1 MGRLEEYR
9 RKRRFPA
16 TPEPAGEQPARPGR
30 RFVVQKHRAR
40 QLHYDFRL
48 EIDGVLKSWAVP
60 KGPSLNPSDKR
71 LAIETEDHPLEYGD
85 FEGVIPEGNYGAG
98 TVMVW
103 DRGSFEVEGEK
114 SAAEQYGRGELKFQ
128 LHGQKLRGS
137 FALVRMRRAD
147 QKNAWLLIKHRDAA
161 ADAEWDVDRH
171 DGSALTGR
179 SMDEIARG
187 AAARR
192 DPGPS
197 TAAEVEGARR
207 AAMPERIE
215 PMLATLVDEAFSDPA
230 WLFEIKWDGE
240 RALAWVKD
248 GKVELR
254 SRAGRVITS
263 QYPELHALGESLR
276 ARRAVVDGEI
286 VVLDEEG
293 RSDFSRLQ
301 RRMNVVKPS
310 AGLVREFPVVYYVF
324 DLLWCDG
331 YDLRQAG
338 LGARKQLLRE
348 ILDVGGTIRYSDHQE
363 RLGKELFALARQKGL
378 EGIVGKRADSPYVA
392 GRSGHWVKVKS
403 TEEIDAVVGG
413 WTEPRAGRQYFGSLL
428 LGLYDGEALR
438 FIGHVGTGFT
448 GDVLERIHD
457 ALGRL
462 AARRSPFT
470 EVPETNEPAHWTKP
484 RLIARVRYGGW
495 TSAGRLREAVFLGLR
510 ADIEPGDCQFER
522 PAHVKSAKRAAKS
535 ADVAPPFRAASALL
549 PRTNAEPAPAIA
561 SHVERGLEALER
573 ELFRGE
579 RETVSFDLDGKR
591 LRLTNLSKQLF
602 PAGYTKRDLL
612 AYYYRVAGRL
622 LPFLH
627 DRPLVLR
634 RYPDGVTG
642 KSFFQK
648 EAGEAAPEWMETV
661 RIASE
666 SRGRD
671 VDYFIANDIASL
683 LYLVNLGAIDQN
695 PFSCRRDDLEH
706 PDYLIFDLDPGEGTE
721 FAVAVQAAKLLME
734 KIRRI
739 GLTPFVKTS
748 GARGIHIF
756 VPLERVYTHDQVR
769 TFAEIVARLVVAE
782 APGLVTFE
790 HSVARR
796 PAGRIYLDIFRNSR
810 GQVVAAPYT
819 VRPVEA
825 ASVSMPLAARELT
838 GALKPER
845 YTIKNA
851 IAHLEKRGDPWAE
864 FWESRQRL
872 EEASGRLEELAH
884 TPEKVRKG

>member
-1 MGRLEEYR
+1 MGRLAEYR

-16 TPEPAGEQPARPGR
+16 TPEPAGEETPKPGR

-71 LAIETEDHPLEYGD
+71 LGIETEDHPIEYGD

-114 SAAEQYGRGELKFQ
+114 SASEQYARGELKFQ

-179 SMDEIARG
+179 SIDEIARG
-187 AAARR
+187 AVAER
-192 DPGPS
+192 DTRPL

-207 AAMPERIE
+207 GAMPERIE
-215 PMLATLVDEAFSDPA
+215 PMLATLVDEPFSDPS

-254 SRAGRVITS
+254 SRTGRSITS
-263 QYPELHALGESLR
+263 QYPELQALGESLR
-276 ARRAVVDGEI
+276 ARRAVADGEI

-293 RSDFSRLQ
+293 RADFSRLQ
-301 RRMNVVKPS
+301 RRMNVEKPS
-310 AGLVREFPVVYYVF
+310 PALVRECPVVYYLF

-331 YDLRQAG
+331 YDLRQAT
-338 LGARKQLLRE
+338 LAARKKLLRE
-348 ILDVGGTIRYSDHQE
+348 IFDVGGTIRYSDHQE
-363 RLGKELFALARQKGL
+363 QMGKELFALARQKGL
-378 EGIVGKRADSPYVA
+378 EGIVGKREDSPYVA
-392 GRSGHWVKVKS
+392 GRSAHWIKVKS

-428 LGLYDGEALR
+428 LGLYEGKALR
-438 FIGHVGTGFT
+438 FVGHVGTGFT
-448 GDVLERIHD
+448 SDVLKRIHD
-457 ALGRL
+457 ALGRI
-462 AARRSPFT
+462 AVSRPPFA
-470 EVPETNEPAHWTKP
+470 EVPETNEPAHWAKP

-495 TSAGRLREAVFLGLR
+495 TSVGRLREPVFLGLR
-510 ADIEPGDCQFER
+510 ADIEPSDCRFER
-522 PAHVKSAKRAAKS
+522 PARVKSKR
-535 ADVAPPFRAASALL
+535 DVAPPFRVASDQL
-549 PRTNAEPAPAIA
+549 PHVKTEPPPAIA
-561 SHVERGLEALER
+561 GHLEHGLEALDR
-573 ELFRGE
+573 ELLHGN
-579 RETVSFDLDGKR
+579 RETVTFDLDGKR
-591 LRLTNLSKQLF
+591 LRLTNLSKPLF

-612 AYYYRVAGRL
+612 SYYYRVADRL
-622 LPFLH
+622 LPFLRE
-627 DRPLVLR
+627 RPLVLR

-661 RIASE
+661 RIASK
-666 SRGRD
+666 SRGRE
-671 VDYFIANDIASL
+671 VEYFTANEVASL
-683 LYLVNLGAIDQN
+683 LYLINLGAIDQN
-695 PFSCRRDDLEH
+695 PFACRRDDLDH
-706 PDYLIFDLDPGEGTE
+706 PDYLIFDLDPTEKAE
-721 FAVAVQAAKLLME
+721 FASVIEAGKLVVE
-734 KIRRI
+734 KLQEI
-739 GLTPFVKTS
+739 GLVPFVKTS

-756 VPLERVYTHDQVR
+756 VPLERVYTHEQVL
-769 TFAEIVARLVVAE
+769 TFAEIVARMVVAD
-782 APGLVTFE
+782 APALVTFE

-796 PAGRIYLDIFRNSR
+796 PAGRVYVDIFRNGR

-819 VRPVEA
+819 VRPVAA
-825 ASVSMPLAARELT
+825 ASVSMPIAVRELART
-838 GALKPER
+838 LKPER

-851 IAHLEKRGDPWAE
+851 LAHLEKRADPWRD
-864 FWESRQRL
+864 FWEQRQRL
-872 EEASGRLEELAH
+872 EDASERLEALAH
-884 TPEKVRKG
+884 ERNQIRKS

>member
-1 MGRLEEYR
+1 M
-9 RKRRFPA
+9 
-16 TPEPAGEQPARPGR
+16 
-30 RFVVQKHRAR
+30 VQKHRAR

-71 LAIETEDHPLEYGD
+71 LAIETEDHPIEYGD

-114 SAAEQYGRGELKFQ
+114 SASDQYARGELKFQ

-197 TAAEVEGARR
+197 APAKVKGARR

-215 PMLATLVDEAFSDPA
+215 PMLATLVDEPLSDPD

-254 SRAGRVITS
+254 SRAGRSITS
-263 QYPELHALGESLR
+263 QYPELQALGESLR

-293 RSDFSRLQ
+293 RSDFGRLQ
-301 RRMNVVKPS
+301 RRMNVEKPS
-310 AGLVREFPVVYYVF
+310 AGLVREFPVVYYLF

-331 YDLRQAG
+331 YDLRRAA

-348 ILDVGGTIRYSDHQE
+348 ILDVGGAIRYSDHQE
-363 RLGKELFALARQKGL
+363 RLGKELFALAWQKGL

-392 GRSGHWVKVKS
+392 GRSAQWIKVKS

-428 LGLYDGEALR
+428 LGLYDGKSLR

-448 GDVLERIHD
+448 ADVQKRIHG
-457 ALGRL
+457 ALRPL
-462 AARRSPFT
+462 AARRAPFA
-470 EVPETNEPAHWTKP
+470 EIPETNEPAHWTKP
-484 RLIARVRYGGW
+484 KLIARVRYGGW
-495 TSAGRLREAVFLGLR
+495 TSAGRLREPVFLGLR
-510 ADIEPGDCQFER
+510 ADIEPSDCRFER
-522 PAHVKSAKRAAKS
+522 PAQVKSARRVAKKV
-535 ADVAPPFRAASALL
+535 DVAPPFRAASDVALRAKDK
-549 PRTNAEPAPAIA
+549 RTPAIVGQ
-561 SHVERGLEALER
+561 VERGLESLER
-573 ELFRGE
+573 ELSRGK
-579 RETVSFDLDGKR
+579 REAASFDLDGKR
-591 LRLTNLSKQLF
+591 LRLTNLSKPLF

-634 RYPDGVTG
+634 RYPDGAAG

-648 EAGEAAPEWMETV
+648 DAGETAPEWMETV

-666 SRGRD
+666 SRGRE
-671 VDYFIANDIASL
+671 VAYFIANDVASL

-695 PFSCRRDDLEH
+695 PFACRRDDLDH
-706 PDYLIFDLDPGEGTE
+706 PDYLIFDLDPGEGAE
-721 FAVAVQAAKLLME
+721 FAAVVEAAKLLL
-734 KIRRI
+734 KRLRGI
-739 GLTPFVKTS
+739 GLAPFVKTS

-756 VPLERVYTHDQVR
+756 IPLERIYSHEQVL
-769 TFAEIVARLVVAE
+769 TFAEIVARLLAAE
-782 APGLVTFE
+782 AQEIVTFE

-796 PAGRIYLDIFRNSR
+796 PAGRVYVDIFRNGR

-819 VRPVEA
+819 VRPVAA
-825 ASVSMPLAARELT
+825 ASLSMPVAVRELT
-838 GALKPER
+838 RGLKPER
-845 YTIKNA
+845 YTIRNA
-851 IAHLEKRGDPWAE
+851 IAHLEKRGDPWE
-864 FWESRQRL
+864 DFWERRQRL
-872 EEASGRLEELAH
+872 EEASGRLEKVAH
-884 TPEKVRKG
+884 ERRKIRTS

>member
-1 MGRLEEYR
+1 VGRLEEYR

-16 TPEPAGEQPARPGR
+16 TPEPAGKVAAKPGR

-114 SAAEQYGRGELKFQ
+114 SASEQYERGELKFQ
-128 LHGQKLRGS
+128 LHGRKLRGS
-137 FALVRMRRAD
+137 FALVRMRHAD

-161 ADAEWDVDRH
+161 ADAEWDVERH

-179 SMDEIARG
+179 SMEEIARG

-215 PMLATLVDEAFSDPA
+215 PMLATLVDEAVSDPA

-240 RALAWVKD
+240 RALGWVKD

-254 SRAGRVITS
+254 SRAGRSITS
-263 QYPELHALGESLR
+263 QYPELQALGESLR

-293 RSDFSRLQ
+293 RSDFGRLQ
-301 RRMNVVKPS
+301 RRMNVEKPS

-331 YDLRQAG
+331 YDLRPAA

-348 ILDVGGTIRYSDHQE
+348 ILDVGGAIRYSDHQE

-403 TEEIDAVVGG
+403 TEEMDAVVGG
-413 WTEPRAGRQYFGSLL
+413 WTEPRSGREYFGSLL
-428 LGLYDGEALR
+428 LGLHDGEALR
-438 FIGHVGTGFT
+438 FIGHVGTGFA
-448 GDVLERIHD
+448 GDVLERIHE

-462 AARRSPFT
+462 AARRSPFA

-484 RLIARVRYGGW
+484 QLIARVRHSGW
-495 TSAGRLREAVFLGLR
+495 TSAGRLREPVFLGLR
-510 ADIEPGDCQFER
+510 ADIEPGDCRFER
-522 PAHVKSAKRAAKS
+522 ASHVESLKTES
-535 ADVAPPFRAASALL
+535 
-549 PRTNAEPAPAIA
+549 APAIV
-561 SHVERGLEALER
+561 SHVERGVEAVER
-573 ELFRGE
+573 ELFHGS

-591 LRLTNLSKQLF
+591 LRFTNLSKTLF

-612 AYYYRVAGRL
+612 AYYYRVASRL
-622 LPFLH
+622 LPFLR

-634 RYPDGVTG
+634 RYPDGVAG

-666 SRGRD
+666 SRGRE
-671 VDYFIANDIASL
+671 VDYFIANDVASL

-695 PFSCRRDDLEH
+695 PFACRRDDLEH
-706 PDYLIFDLDPGEGTE
+706 PDYLIFDLDPGEGAE
-721 FAVAVQAAKLLME
+721 FAAVVEATKLLVKKLRE
-734 KIRRI
+734 I
-739 GLTPFVKTS
+739 GLAVFVKTS
-748 GARGIHIF
+748 GGRGIHIF
-756 VPLERVYTHDQVR
+756 LPLERTYTHEQVL
-769 TFAEIVARLVVAE
+769 TFAEIVARLVVSE

-790 HSVARR
+790 HGVARR
-796 PAGRIYLDIFRNSR
+796 PAGRVYLDIFRNAR

-819 VRPVEA
+819 VRPVAA
-825 ASVSMPLAARELT
+825 ASVSMPIAVRELT
-838 GALKPER
+838 RALKPER

-864 FWESRQRL
+864 FWERRQRL
-872 EEASGRLEELAH
+872 EEASGRLEELALE
-884 TPEKVRKG
+884 TKKVRKG

>member
-1 MGRLEEYR
+1 VARLEEYR

-16 TPEPAGEQPARPGR
+16 TPEPSGKETAKPGR

-71 LAIETEDHPLEYGD
+71 LAIETEDHPVEYGD

-98 TVMVW
+98 TVMLW

-114 SAAEQYGRGELKFQ
+114 SAPEQYGGGELKFQ
-128 LHGQKLRGS
+128 LHGRKLRGS

-161 ADAEWDVDRH
+161 ADPEWDIDRH
-171 DGSALTGR
+171 DGSALTGH

-187 AAARR
+187 ATARR

-197 TAAEVEGARR
+197 VPADVEGARR
-207 AAMPERIE
+207 AKMPERIE
-215 PMLATLVDEAFSDPA
+215 PMLATLVDEPFSDPS
-230 WLFEIKWDGE
+230 WFFEIKWDGE
-240 RALAWVKD
+240 RALAWVRN

-254 SRAGRVITS
+254 SRAGRSITS
-263 QYPELHALGESLR
+263 QYPELQALGESLR

-286 VVLDEEG
+286 VVLDAEG

-301 RRMNVVKPS
+301 RRMNVDKPS
-310 AGLVREFPVVYYVF
+310 AALLREFPVVYCLF

-331 YDLRQAG
+331 YDLRQGTLAE
-338 LGARKQLLRE
+338 RKKLLRE
-348 ILDVGGTIRYSDHQE
+348 ILDIGGAIRYSDHQE
-363 RLGKELFALARQKGL
+363 RLGKELFALAREKGL
-378 EGIVGKRADSPYVA
+378 EGIVGKRADSPYAA
-392 GRSGHWVKVKS
+392 GRSEHWIKVKS

-428 LGLYDGEALR
+428 LGLYDDKTLR

-448 GDVLERIHD
+448 ADVQKRIHG
-457 ALGRL
+457 ALRPL
-462 AARRSPFT
+462 AARRAPFA
-470 EVPETNEPAHWTKP
+470 EIPETNEPAHWTKP
-484 RLIARVRYGGW
+484 RLMARVRYGGW
-495 TSAGRLREAVFLGLR
+495 TSAGRLREPVFLGLR
-510 ADIEPGDCQFER
+510 ADIEPGDCRFER
-522 PAHVKSAKRAAKS
+522 PAHVKPP
-535 ADVAPPFRAASALL
+535 VAPPFRAASDVALHPEL
-549 PRTNAEPAPAIA
+549 KRTPAIVGQ
-561 SHVERGLEALER
+561 VEQGPEVLER
-573 ELFRGE
+573 ELFRGN
-579 RETVSFDLDGKR
+579 RETVTFDLDGKR
-591 LRLTNLSKQLF
+591 LRLTNLSKPLF

-612 AYYYRVAGRL
+612 AYYYRIAERL
-622 LPFLH
+622 LPFLRE
-627 DRPLVLR
+627 RPLVLR

-648 EAGEAAPEWMETV
+648 EAGEAAPDWMQTV

-666 SRGRD
+666 SRGRE
-671 VDYFIANDIASL
+671 VEYFIANDVASL

-695 PFSCRRDDLEH
+695 PFASRRDDLDH
-706 PDYLIFDLDPGEGTE
+706 PDYLIFDLDPGEGAE
-721 FAVAVQAAKLLME
+721 FSAVVEATKLLTGKLHE
-734 KIRRI
+734 I
-739 GLTPFVKTS
+739 GLVPLVKTS

-769 TFAEIVARLVVAE
+769 TFAEIVARMVVGE
-782 APGLVTFE
+782 SPGLVTFE
-790 HSVARR
+790 HSVGRR
-796 PAGRIYLDIFRNSR
+796 PSGRVYIDIFRNGR

-819 VRPVEA
+819 VRPVPA
-825 ASVSMPLAARELT
+825 ASVSMPLTLRELT
-838 GALKPER
+838 RTLNPER

-851 IAHLEKRGDPWAE
+851 IAHLEKHGDPWKN
-864 FWESRQRL
+864 FWQSRQRL
-872 EEASGRLEELAH
+872 EDASGRLEKLAH
-884 TPEKVRKG
+884 ERHKIL